1 LFSSAIFITSLPT
14 SRLLQATL
22 IGFLVFLALLPFVY
36 SCGAGEADSGSMVA
50 GIYQAALAD
59 GTVLTNPHYY
69 FHTGQPLYNIVFTTL
84 VRLMGISF
92 DTLLFLLNHLAAFST
107 AVTAACLFYLARQ
120 SGMAMVPALI
130 GLLVYVT
137 APFTFEL
144 GTYAHPQTLSISLI
158 MLAFCFSLAGASL
171 FGGNRRK
178 SIILIF
184 VSIMCGFVGLIV
196 RMDGLV
202 LTPLLLGVLILS
214 GYSWRKFA
222 IFAIGLPGSIL
233 LLAQGF
239 RIIAIP
245 DLNRPENEGLL
256 HSLLRFMETKIS
268 DGLPSIMSTVG
279 TGGIVIIVLGVI
291 YAIIRGDK
299 RGLLA
304 AAVAIIPLIV
314 YTTQNA
320 HVPRRFIHLFIVAG
334 FGACALYR
342 AHGTPRET
350 DLAEKSKNRVYRS
363 RRSKADRTGAAMSLT
378 APEKAWFRDKA
389 FLVVTLIIITGNWIL
404 WPAFAATA
412 KIAGD
417 QLPDT
422 KFWKSVSSFIPT
434 RHAEQQAY
442 YCWTKNAYNNLIPKL
457 NTPHDI
463 IGGWLEYG
471 ELLSAFSRAG
481 IQVSK
486 KQIPLDKGRPT
497 LTALTAGGI
506 THYQYG
512 PPWDYPPGQQ
522 TSSVV
527 MLNNYGRD
535 VTYGLKNISIV
546 APPPDIK
553 YRIY

>member
-1 LFSSAIFITSLPT
+1 
-14 SRLLQATL
+14 
-22 IGFLVFLALLPFVY
+22 
-36 SCGAGEADSGSMVA
+36 MVA

-69 FHTGQPLYNIVFTTL
+69 FHTGQPLYNIMFAAL
-84 VRLMGISF
+84 VRVTGISF
-92 DTLLFLLNHLAAFST
+92 DTLLFLLNHLAALST
-107 AVTAACLFYLARQ
+107 AITAACLFYLARLT
-120 SGMAMVPALI
+120 SIAIVPTLI

-144 GTYAHPQTLSISLI
+144 GTYAHPQTLSIALI
-158 MLAFCFSLAGASL
+158 MLAFCFSLAGAGL
-171 FGGNRRK
+171 FDVNRRK
-178 SIILIF
+178 SIILIMI
-184 VSIMCGFVGLIV
+184 SIICGFLGLVV

-202 LTPLLLGVLILS
+202 LTPLLFGALILS
-214 GYSWRKFA
+214 GYSWRKLGILA
-222 IFAIGLPGSIL
+222 VGLPGSIL
-233 LLAQGF
+233 LLAQVF

-245 DLNRPENEGLL
+245 DVNKPETEGLL

-279 TGGIVIIVLGVI
+279 TGGIIIIVLGVL

-304 AAVAIIPLIV
+304 ATVAIVPLVI

-342 AHGTPRET
+342 SYGTAQGIDPT
-350 DLAEKSKNRVYRS
+350 GKGKSRVYKT
-363 RRSKADRTGAAMSLT
+363 RRSKTDRAAPAMSLT
-378 APEKAWFRDKA
+378 PPEKVWFRDKA
-389 FLVVTLIIITGNWIL
+389 FLVGALIIITGNWIL

-412 KIAGD
+412 KTAGD

-422 KFWKSVSSFIPT
+422 KFWKSVTGFIPT

-442 YCWTKNAYNNLIPKL
+442 YCWAKKSYNDLMPKL

-497 LTALTAGGI
+497 LTTLTAGGM

-535 VTYGLKNISIV
+535 VTYGLKNVSIV
-546 APPPDIK
+546 APSPDIK
-553 YRIY
+553 YHIY